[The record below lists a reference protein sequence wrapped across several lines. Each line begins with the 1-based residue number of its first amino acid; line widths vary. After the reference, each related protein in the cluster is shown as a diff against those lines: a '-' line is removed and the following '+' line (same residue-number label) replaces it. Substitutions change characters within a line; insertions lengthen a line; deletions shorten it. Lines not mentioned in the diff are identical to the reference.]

1 MKTVINVGIGGR
13 SFIINE
19 DAYQKLDI
27 YLERFKQ
34 KTKMGEEANEVIE
47 ELEIRIAEL
56 FEEGLCSNQHVVTIE
71 MVNSVISQLGL
82 PDGSDA
88 NTEFSTNY
96 TNKEMRT
103 EKKFFRD
110 PDNKVIGGICG
121 GLAAYLDVDI
131 TLVRIIFLVLLIC
144 GSFGFWMYVIFWIV
158 APMAKSASDKC
169 QMRGLPITA
178 ENLRRFSYSK

>member
-1 MKTVINVGIGGR
+1 
-13 SFIINE
+13 
-19 DAYQKLDI
+19 
-27 YLERFKQ
+27 
-34 KTKMGEEANEVIE
+34 
-47 ELEIRIAEL
+47 
-56 FEEGLCSNQHVVTIE
+56 
-71 MVNSVISQLGL
+71 
-82 PDGSDA
+82 
-88 NTEFSTNY
+88 
-96 TNKEMRT
+96 MRT